1 MTEENKEVVVEE
13 KNKLNAF
20 FDSKAVKAVEG
31 ALLVGASVFAIT
43 YLGLPADIVGT
54 AAIGLAGVLGLDGIV
69 TFIAAITKKKED
81 KATEV
86 N

>member
-1 MTEENKEVVVEE
+1 MAEEKEVVVEE
-13 KNKLNAF
+13 KNALNAF

-54 AAIGLAGVLGLDGIV
+54 AAVGLAGVLGLDGV
-69 TFIAAITKKKED
+69 ATFIAAITKKKEQ
-81 KATEV
+81 KATEA